1 MKGKLK
7 CIHATRALVYGTWE
21 GPLWLKGDVR
31 EDQSDILSRGEAMR
45 TVFYGTGR

>member
-1 MKGKLK
+1 MYS
-7 CIHATRALVYGTWE
+7 CRRAQPERWSTGRGS

-31 EDQSDILSRGEAMR
+31 ENLSDILSRGEVMR